1 LLFDLF
7 IFFRV
12 SLTPNYDAAAAQ
24 VSTGPALLLSILSAF
39 LGMFGCFSTVPGAEQ
54 APASS
59 SLT

>member
-1 LLFDLF
+1 L
-7 IFFRV
+7 RV
-12 SLTPNYDAAAAQ
+12 PKAVLVLDVFGARAALAA
-24 VSTGPALLLSILSAF
+24 GPALLLSILSAF